1 MLEIVKKSP
10 GFGEPESSNPLS
22 SSEVETAES
31 LEGDVT
37 GKVKE
42 NKKQDEQILEEEIET
57 NGQIGQD
64 SSTGY
69 KFLLEYE
76 YEYDEYANTV
86 ITG

>member
-1 MLEIVKKSP
+1 MEIIKKSP

-22 SSEVETAES
+22 SSEVETAEAES

-42 NKKQDEQILEEEIET
+42 NKKQDEQILEEEE
-57 NGQIGQD
+57 QD

-76 YEYDEYANTV
+76 YDEYANTV